1 MALRGRPERAYDGFV
16 PGRFP
21 IDAYGKGGFRFADM
35 SHRGSLLALPSGI
48 RALAA
53 RVPGDLDRAALGPV
67 FEEKDEIEYLL
78 IGTGPELALVDAGLE
93 RALRAA
99 GMRVEIMPTHA
110 AAQTYNV
117 LLAEDRRVAAVLL
130 AIE

>member
-1 MALRGRPERAYDGFV
+1 MAPAGRTGRIYDGFV

-21 IDAYGKGGFRFADM
+21 IDAYGQGGFRFAEM

-48 RALAA
+48 RSLAA
-53 RVPGDLDRAALGPV
+53 QVPGDLDRALLAAV
-67 FEEKDEIEYLL
+67 FDEKDAIEYLL
-78 IGTGPELALVDAGLE
+78 IGTGPEWLPVDAGLE
-93 RALRAA
+93 CELRAA
-99 GMRVEIMPTHA
+99 GLRLDVMATAP

-130 AIE
+130 TGL